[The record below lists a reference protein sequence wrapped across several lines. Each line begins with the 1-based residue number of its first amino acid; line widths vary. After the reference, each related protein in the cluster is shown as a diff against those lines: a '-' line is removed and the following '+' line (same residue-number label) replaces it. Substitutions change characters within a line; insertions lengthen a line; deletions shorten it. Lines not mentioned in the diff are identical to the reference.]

1 MANHRIA
8 PELRERAIMHMMPP
22 YNWSL
27 RQVADDI
34 GVGIATVH
42 GWRKQLEL
50 EGLII
55 RKIEPD
61 SEHSTEQIFTIL
73 LETAALSE
81 HELAEYCRKHG
92 LYPEHLVVWK
102 QNCLA
107 ANQPKHRQLVD
118 EQRAVRSEKARIR
131 ALEKELRRKDKA
143 LAELAALLVLQEKLS
158 ALQDNE
164 EGD

>member
-8 PELRERAIMHMMPP
+8 PELRERAIMHLMPP

-55 RKIEPD
+55 RKVEPGAEQ
-61 SEHSTEQIFTIL
+61 SAEQIFTIL
-73 LETAALSE
+73 LETASLSE
-81 HELAEYCRKHG
+81 HELSEYCRKNG
-92 LYPEHLVVWK
+92 LYPEHIAEWK
-102 QNCLA
+102 QNCLT

-118 EQRAVRSEKARIR
+118 EQTSNSHREKPYPCA
-131 ALEKELRRKDKA
+131 
-143 LAELAALLVLQEKLS
+143 
-158 ALQDNE
+158 
-164 EGD
+164 

>member
-1 MANHRIA
+1 
-8 PELRERAIMHMMPP
+8 
-22 YNWSL
+22 
-27 RQVADDI
+27 
-34 GVGIATVH
+34 
-42 GWRKQLEL
+42 
-50 EGLII
+50 
-55 RKIEPD
+55 
-61 SEHSTEQIFTIL
+61 
-73 LETAALSE
+73 LSE

-92 LYPEHLVVWK
+92 LYPEHLVTWK

-158 ALQDNE
+158 ALRDNE
-164 EGD
+164 EDD